1 MDNQKNEAEIKDR
14 VKIIDWKKDAP
25 IIILEEFEKQT
36 VATSKLLWDEVEHL
50 ANGKP
55 FYVIV
60 DLSNSEIPDAELRAY
75 LAKRYEKLKN
85 SILFIY
91 AYVGKKIIFK
101 TMLKFL
107 AASARYNNYDVI
119 NSVQHGLEKINKRND
134 I

>member
-1 MDNQKNEAEIKDR
+1 MDNQKNQVEIKDR
-14 VKIIDWKKDAP
+14 VKIIDWKKDVP
-25 IIILEEFEKQT
+25 IILLEEFEKQT
-36 VATSKLLWDEVEHL
+36 VATSKLLWDEAEHL

-60 DLSNSEIPDAELRAY
+60 DLSNSEIPDAELRAF
-75 LAKRYEKLKN
+75 LAERYNKLKN

-107 AASARYNNYDVI
+107 AASTRNNNYEVI